1 MSQQNF
7 LGDNLVV
14 LANGFNRSTN
24 LELDFEDTKRL
35 NDVYLTDKFVTGMTE
50 VLVSINNANSNQRVR
65 VLSGS
70 PGLGKSTFALVA
82 ANLVSKRS
90 PRVIKA
96 KIEEVEGNL
105 GKTLASEYE
114 TFQKGKKTK
123 LLPVF
128 LNGYIG
134 DINDAFVQKLEHA
147 FGTIGLQKEFEKLMS
162 AGAEAHLGTLN
173 KWYKSYPDI
182 YKKYL
187 KLLKEEGLTEDQFE
201 KALKKGKA
209 DARETFERIYADV
222 TGGAAHVGKN
232 SGDVVELYKRA
243 IEALQDNG
251 YHGIFV
257 VYDEFGKYLER
268 GIHNPSS
275 LNIQFLQDFAEF
287 CDRSGESQ
295 CHLTLITHLS
305 VSQYA
310 TQLPVSIQKEW
321 AKIEGR
327 FHESVFYDRGTG
339 HYEMI
344 AHVFEKSIKET
355 KPALYKKV
363 KKFNEDFLA
372 NVKGKGLAPF
382 YEKTGVSE
390 VLTTCYPLHPIVLAV
405 LPLLSQKVAQNE
417 RTLYTFLTRDEE
429 HSLRRY
435 LSSGLDHK
443 EPNFLGM
450 WELYQYFAPLIGKD
464 AGIGGSYKIGLM
476 MDEALG
482 KIAAEDV
489 LGRELMSM
497 IALCSI
503 VKNFVLTPMSVE
515 FIASVYSGLCKK
527 DEVAQKLTDLTKM
540 KVLFFNKVQKQYE
553 LQQGSS
559 VDVDEEIEKYRSV
572 KLTGKDLVRIVK
584 GYFPQDFLIP
594 KRYNFDHSITRFAPV
609 EFISVE
615 ELKAGRFKK
624 APEYGR
630 EDALAY
636 YVVPFDQEEL
646 VIARQ
651 IATTSDLPLVTFILP
666 KSFVECR
673 RDIEELNA
681 VNTLFNDKEVL
692 SAGPLVRKELE
703 RHKALTLAAI
713 RSVLE
718 PLAGKFSLQAEFIY
732 SPQKMKISV
741 GHYSELLQRLGD
753 VFKAEYSKT
762 VVLNSEHINKHK
774 VTGNITLA
782 RKIMVDALIFKRQ
795 EKNLGFEGNG
805 PEVTMYR
812 AFHNM
817 AGFRYVGEEKRLTI
831 QKESALFRL
840 YQDYQAWLIEAESRG
855 LEVNEL
861 FQKMMAPPYGL
872 RKALIPM
879 YLAVFDQMLEYP
891 VSHYAQGQYLQ
902 KVDGEH
908 YEMMLK
914 HPKECL
920 VKYTVISATK
930 ARYLN
935 LMGEVFGLKPQ
946 SQTVGTVLEAI
957 YKWRKMIPDYTKDN
971 PQVDAPL
978 RKFMIAIDSATEP
991 ERLLFKSI
999 PDAFDMNEVVEGLE
1013 KKQVDA
1019 IVAFTEKATK
1029 RLPQYYV
1036 ELIKGIHGSLVEFL
1050 QFMQEVCLGET
1061 PVKYSQGMNLS
1072 EIYKQT
1078 LSRFPADLATYPYNK
1093 LTGNFLSRIRT
1104 FDTTKHPQYFVETMG
1119 DVLTQSSPRSWSE
1132 KGRSLFEANLLKVR
1146 TEIEMVFEL
1155 LGAEFKG
1162 QSVVAFINRQT
1173 GEKEYMR
1180 LGVLGR
1186 VKEAHVELKDQIG
1199 DMLAELD
1206 PRQRN
1211 ALLMDLL
1218 VKESSE
1224 DSKVGVKGI
1233 SGGWIK

>member
-1 MSQQNF
+1 MSQQNL

-24 LELDFEDTKRL
+24 LELDFEDAKRL
-35 NDVYLTDKFVTGMTE
+35 NDVYLTDKFVAGMTE
-50 VLVSINNANSNQRVR
+50 VLVSANNANSNQRVR

-70 PGLGKSTFALVA
+70 PGLGKSTFAMVVA
-82 ANLVSKRS
+82 NMVAKKS
-90 PRVIKA
+90 PRVLKA
-96 KIEEVEGNL
+96 KIDEVAGAI
-105 GKTLASEYE
+105 GKDLSYE
-114 TFQKGKKTK
+114 FEAFQKSKKTK

-134 DINDAFVQKLEHA
+134 DINDAFVAKLEAA
-147 FGTIGLQKEFEKLMS
+147 FENIGLSKEFEKLIS
-162 AGAEAHLGTLN
+162 AGSAAHLATLV
-173 KWYKSYPDI
+173 KWQKSYPDI
-182 YKKYL
+182 YKKYQ
-187 KLLKEEGLTEDQFE
+187 KLLKEEGLAGDTFE
-201 KALKKGKA
+201 KSLKKGKA
-209 DARETFERIYADV
+209 DAREAFERIFSAV
-222 TGGAAHVGKN
+222 TGGASHVGKN
-232 SGDVVELYKRA
+232 SSDVVELYKRA
-243 IEALQDNG
+243 IELLQDNG
-251 YHGIFV
+251 YFGIFV

-287 CDRSGESQ
+287 CDRSGENQ

-344 AHVFEKSIKET
+344 AHVFEKTIRET
-355 KPALYKKV
+355 SPALYKKV
-363 KKFNEDFLA
+363 KKTNEDFLA
-372 NVKGKGLAPF
+372 RVKGKGLATF
-382 YEKTGVSE
+382 FEKSGSAE
-390 VLTTCYPLHPIVLAV
+390 ITTSCYPLHPIVLAV

-429 HSLRRY
+429 HSLRRF
-435 LSSGLDHK
+435 LSKSLDHK
-443 EPNFLGM
+443 DPNYLGM
-450 WELYQYFAPLIGKD
+450 WDLYQYFAPLIGKD

-482 KIAAEDV
+482 KIPPEDV
-489 LGRELMSM
+489 LGRELMAM

-503 VKNFVLTPMSVE
+503 VKNFVLTPLSTD
-515 FIASVYSGLCKK
+515 FITAVYCGQFGK
-527 DEVAQKLTDLTKM
+527 DEISHKLTELSKM

-572 KLTGKDLVRIVK
+572 KLTSKDLVRIIK
-584 GYFPQDFLIP
+584 DYFSQDFLIP
-594 KRYNFDHSITRFAPV
+594 KRYNFDHCVTRFAPV
-609 EFISVE
+609 EFLSVE

-624 APEYGR
+624 SPEYGR

-646 VIARQ
+646 EIARS
-651 IATTSDLPLVTFILP
+651 IASSSELQLVTFILP

-692 SAGPLVRKELE
+692 SAGPLVRKELD
-703 RHKALTLAAI
+703 RHKTITLAAI

-718 PLAGKFSLQAEFIY
+718 PLAGKFTLQADFYY
-732 SPQKMKISV
+732 SPLKLKTSV
-741 GHYSELLQRLGD
+741 SHYSELLQRLGD
-753 VFKAEYSKT
+753 VFKNEYSKT
-762 VVLNSEHINKHK
+762 VILNSEHINKHK

-782 RKIMVDALIFKRQ
+782 RKMMVDALIFKRS
-795 EKNLGFEGNG
+795 EKNLGFDGNG

-812 AFHNM
+812 ALHNM
-817 AGFRYVGEEKRLTI
+817 AGFKFSGEEKRVSVT
-831 QKESALFRL
+831 KDTDFYRLFK
-840 YQDYQAWLIEAESRG
+840 DYQTWLIEADTKG

-891 VSHYAQGQYLQ
+891 VSHYAQGVYLQ
-902 KVDGEH
+902 RADGEH

-914 HPKECL
+914 HPKECM

-946 SQTVGTVLEAI
+946 SQTVGSVLEAI

-978 RKFMIAIDSATEP
+978 RKFMIAIDSAVEP
-991 ERLLFKSI
+991 ERLLFRSI
-999 PDAFDMNEVVEGLE
+999 PEAFGMNEIVEGLE

-1019 IVAFTEKATK
+1019 LVAMTEKASK
-1029 RLPQYYV
+1029 RIPQFYV

-1050 QFMQEVCLGET
+1050 QFMQEVCLGEQAVVYT
-1061 PVKYSQGMNLS
+1061 QGMNLS
-1072 EIYKQT
+1072 DLYQQT
-1078 LSRFPADLATYPYNK
+1078 LKRFPNDLAVYPYNK
-1093 LTGNFLSRIRT
+1093 LTNNFLSRIRS
-1104 FDTTKHPQYFVETMG
+1104 FDTSKHPQYFVETMG

-1132 KGRSLFEANLLKVR
+1132 KGRSLFEANLLKVK

-1155 LGAEFKG
+1155 LGSEFKG

-1180 LGVLGR
+1180 LGVLGK
-1186 VKEAHVELKDQIG
+1186 VKETHNELKDQINE
-1199 DMLAELD
+1199 MLSEID

-1218 VKESSE
+1218 VRETSE
-1224 DSKVGVKGI
+1224 DSQVAVKGI
-1233 SGGWIK
+1233 AGGWVK